1 MNIINLL
8 KQYQDLNYQKFQSK
22 ICPTNY
28 EIIGVKIPLIRK
40 ITKDLL
46 KNYRYEEIISFLDY
60 HYFECILIK
69 LFSIAYIDIP
79 FLDKVSLIEKTLPLI
94 DNWALCDTFVSSLKF
109 IKEYREDYLLYIKKY
124 LKSNQEFTLRF
135 AIVVLLNYYLDDAYY
150 EEVLNILVNINSNY
164 YYVNMAISWAY
175 SLLFIKYYEA
185 TLNFFTKN
193 KDSIKP
199 WIYNKSIQKA
209 CESYRLTQY
218 QKEQLKS
225 LKN

>member
-109 IKEYREDYLLYIKKY
+109 IKEYREDYLLYIKK
-124 LKSNQEFTLRF
+124 
-135 AIVVLLNYYLDDAYY
+135 
-150 EEVLNILVNINSNY
+150 
-164 YYVNMAISWAY
+164 
-175 SLLFIKYYEA
+175 
-185 TLNFFTKN
+185 
-193 KDSIKP
+193 
-199 WIYNKSIQKA
+199 
-209 CESYRLTQY
+209 
-218 QKEQLKS
+218 
-225 LKN
+225 